1 MFITHAE
8 RLIPQLGK
16 EDRLVRYK
24 SIVRVKGVEVWNFDP
39 PMQSDAY
46 QDSIIQVICVSFNL

>member
-1 MFITHAE
+1 MFITNAE

-16 EDRLVRYK
+16 EHGLVSYK